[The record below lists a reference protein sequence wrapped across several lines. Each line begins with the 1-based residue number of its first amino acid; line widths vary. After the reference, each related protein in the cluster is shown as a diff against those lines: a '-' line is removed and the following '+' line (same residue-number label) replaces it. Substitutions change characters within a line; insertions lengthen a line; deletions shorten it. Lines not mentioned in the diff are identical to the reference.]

1 MVKSSSRE
9 ISIIQLLSL
18 LLLFCLPVLYFFPL
32 TPVFCTFRTLTFGI
46 LFTTVVSIIL
56 VKTYRLIRVF
66 SERFT
71 KVSRFLHNKY
81 QILFIYALV
90 IFEIIAVVLWNWN
103 FPPTIISEMR
113 KSELVF
119 YRTCDYNQTVIFWIV
134 MLYIFILTIVSGYYA
149 FRARKLPENYNEAQY
164 ISLAM
169 FTAVVVWIAYVPLF
183 FSLDPYSQNV
193 AFLFHNFACT
203 LSLTLIMYGY
213 KVYVILFKPRLNS
226 PEHARQQHKDHFL
239 ESLHRDQSRRQNT
252 LPEKEPFRPRLASL
266 PVAVHPP
273 SVFDEADNKQGK
285 GNGRDSVD
293 AIGSERRRL
302 IDRLQPRR
310 ASFSSMSHLE
320 RSHHHKSYESVRTG
334 AAGARLLDVHNKRE
348 MRKSQSTSF
357 LLDSLSTEKENPSYQ
372 RQTPRSATSHSI
384 LHGIGF
390 SSGFRKVIS
399 SISINKLLN
408 DHHHHHHNHH
418 HPKVSEKTSLLHQS
432 SDSNCGRQSSSD
444 DMNTR
449 L

>member
-18 LLLFCLPVLYFFPL
+18 MLLFCLPALYFFPL
-32 TPVFCTFRTLTFGI
+32 TPLFCTFRTLVFGF

-90 IFEIIAVVLWNWN
+90 VFELIAVLLWNWN
-103 FPPTIISEMR
+103 FQPTIVSDVR
-113 KSELVF
+113 KSQLVF
-119 YRTCDYNQTVIFWIV
+119 YLKCDYNQTIIFWIL

-149 FRARKLPENYNEAQY
+149 FRARKLPENYNDAQY
-164 ISLAM
+164 ISLSM
-169 FTAVVVWIAYVPLF
+169 FTAIVVWVAYVPLF
-183 FSLDPYSQNV
+183 FSLEPHSNNI
-193 AFLFHNFACT
+193 AFLFVNFVCT
-203 LSLTLIMYGY
+203 LSLTVILYGY

-226 PEHARQQHKDHFL
+226 PEHARQQHKDHFMH
-239 ESLHRDQSRRQNT
+239 SFHKDQWKRQNT
-252 LPEKEPFRPRLASL
+252 LSPDKEPFRPRLASL

-273 SVFDEADNKQGK
+273 SVFDNPDGRRSSRRDTISK
-285 GNGRDSVD
+285 G
-293 AIGSERRRL
+293 ERQRL

-310 ASFSSMSHLE
+310 ASFSSMSQLE
-320 RSHHHKSYESVRTG
+320 RCHHKSYESVRRTG
-334 AAGARLLDVHNKRE
+334 PLLLDVEKRE

-357 LLDSLSTEKENPSYQ
+357 LLDSASTELKQP
-372 RQTPRSATSHSI
+372 PRSATSHSF
-384 LHGIGF
+384 LHGIA
-390 SSGFRKVIS
+390 GFRKVLS
-399 SISINKLLN
+399 TISINRLLSH
-408 DHHHHHHNHH
+408 DHDHQHHHHHHHH
-418 HPKVSEKTSLLHQS
+418 HKNGKKNSEETSLLHQS
-432 SDSNCGRQSSSD
+432 ISD
-444 DMNTR
+444 DGGDRFADSDGSEMNTR